1 MTIEINYTEMVLNF
15 IKVQGDRW
23 TQAIKEASTEA
34 DALEIFDQEARMIFI
49 QQRVDEKLGERP

>member
-23 TQAIKEASTEA
+23 TQAIKEAVVEA
-34 DALEIFDQEARMIFI
+34 DALEIFDLEARLLFI
-49 QQRVDEKLGERP
+49 QERVDDILGERP